1 MSGDG
6 RHEEQRDPQGGPG
19 AGHGPGGE
27 RKTTEPEPGP
37 SGRASGDRDEGEGR
51 DGREPDASGPVDGS
65 PANGDSADGD
75 RAGEDPAGPA
85 ADPDAPVDPAGLD
98 ERSLRLMLRGAVE
111 DVAPAPDALERL
123 HHAVPARRARR
134 RQLTVG
140 AAAAALVIGVATP
153 ALVQSGVITRVLD
166 GNTTNAA
173 STHDRQEGAGAGGQS
188 GDAANQGADQYSG
201 GGGRE
206 DAAGSRDGSGRDG
219 TASPETGD
227 TLGPTSPSCLRSQ
240 IGDGGS
246 TVSPADEEGHVYGA
260 FRVTNTSDASCL
272 VDGSDTVTATPE
284 GAADPTGFSVVA
296 HTSGG
301 RASKLPD
308 PQLEPGSFVLGPG
321 QSYLVRFAWVPRE
334 GGGTTG
340 CPATPG
346 PDPTAPGDSSGGT
359 GGTDSSG
366 GSGGSG
372 GTGDSGGTDSSGGT
386 GGSGGA
392 GGSTTPPDSG
402 QGGEGGDTVE
412 EPTESSGISPQLAY
426 DTGGSG
432 SGAAAAS
439 VVLRYVPAAGEPR
452 IGKIEI
458 TGACA
463 GTVYRTGPIPE
474 G

>member
-6 RHEEQRDPQGGPG
+6 RHEEQRDPRGEPG
-19 AGHGPGGE
+19 AGHDGG
-27 RKTTEPEPGP
+27 G
-37 SGRASGDRDEGEGR
+37 GRE
-51 DGREPDASGPVDGS
+51 GREPE
-65 PANGDSADGD
+65 
-75 RAGEDPAGPA
+75 AGGPAGPRDTP
-85 ADPDAPVDPAGLD
+85 ADPGAPAGPDAPADPAGLD
-98 ERSLRLMLRGAVE
+98 ERSLRLMLHGAVE

-166 GNTTNAA
+166 GDTTNAA
-173 STHDRQEGAGAGGQS
+173 SAQDRQEGAGTDGRS
-188 GDAANQGADQYSG
+188 GDAANQDADQYSA
-201 GGGRE
+201 GGGRQ
-206 DAAGSRDGSGRDG
+206 DTAGSREGSGRGG
-219 TASPETGD
+219 TASSPETDD

-246 TVSPADEEGHVYGA
+246 TVSPADAAGHVYGA
-260 FRVTNTSDASCL
+260 FKIKNISDASCL
-272 VDGSDTVTATPE
+272 VDGSDTVTATPV

-301 RASKLPD
+301 RAAKLPD
-308 PQLEPGSFVLGPG
+308 PQLEPGSFVLEPG
-321 QSYLVRFAWVPRE
+321 KSYTVRFAWVPSE

-340 CPATPG
+340 CPVSPG
-346 PDPTAPGDSSGGT
+346 PDQTAPGDSSGGT
-359 GGTDSSG
+359 DSGGGSGGDGGGGTGGGGTSGGTDSSG
-366 GSGGSG
+366 GSGTSG
-372 GTGDSGGTDSSGGT
+372 GT
-386 GGSGGA
+386 A
-392 GGSTTPPDSG
+392 PPDGG
-402 QGGEGGDTVE
+402 QGGEGGDTVD
-412 EPTESSGISPQLAY
+412 EPTESSGSGVSPQLAY

-432 SGAAAAS
+432 SGPGATAAS

-458 TGACA
+458 AGACA
-463 GTVYRTGPIPE
+463 GTVYRTGPVPV